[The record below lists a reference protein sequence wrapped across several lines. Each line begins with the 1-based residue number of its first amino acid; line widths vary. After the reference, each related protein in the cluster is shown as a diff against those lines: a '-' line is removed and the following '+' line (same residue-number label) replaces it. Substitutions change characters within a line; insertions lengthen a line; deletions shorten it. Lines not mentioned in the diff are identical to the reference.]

1 MPFFNSL
8 SPAQRRV
15 LGWSALSLAALLLLW
30 LLAPV
35 LSPFVAA
42 TVLAYVLAPLVD
54 RLARR
59 LPRVLAVIL
68 VELLVLLVAA
78 SLLLLLVPIVTKE
91 LPLLREQLPLLAGKL
106 NDGLAPWLQRLGV
119 PIAFD
124 MPTIK
129 AFVLEHFGDQA
140 GNWLTTLLGSVR
152 IGGSVLLALGRQSGA
167 DPGGAVLPAA
177 RLAADDA
184 APVEPGAAQRQG
196 ARRRVPGRVR
206 PTAWALPA
214 RPVAG

>member
-59 LPRVLAVIL
+59 LPRVLAVML

-124 MPTIK
+124 VPTIK

-152 IGGSVLLALGRQSGA
+152 IGGSVLLALVGNLVLIPVVLFYLLLDWPQMMQRLWSLVPPSAGRASASSWASATSCSGTTC
-167 DPGGAVLPAA
+167 AA
-177 RLAADDA
+177 SC
-184 APVEPGAAQRQG
+184 
-196 ARRRVPGRVR
+196 
-206 PTAWALPA
+206 W
-214 RPVAG
+214 